1 MIAPA
6 LPSGAFARTLPVLAE
21 RQCHARARA
30 ASVSFRSVEMREN
43 QATECI
49 FFKKQQVLE

>member
-1 MIAPA
+1 
-6 LPSGAFARTLPVLAE
+6 LAGKTGYDHHYCHVR
-21 RQCHARARA
+21 RQA
-30 ASVSFRSVEMREN
+30 ASVSLQSVEMRKN